1 MALQLLRSTGPLAT
15 TSANR
20 SGQPACTIP
29 EEIAKQFSSL
39 ALLAPLPWPTGSGK
53 ASTVVAWRQEEN
65 GSCWQILRQGS
76 LQMNGLE
83 K

>member
-1 MALQLLRSTGPLAT
+1 MLNLVACCKSSDLKFSMNGLNPFVKAPAT
-15 TSANR
+15 
-20 SGQPACTIP
+20 P
-29 EEIAKQFSSL
+29 
-39 ALLAPLPWPTGSGK
+39 
-53 ASTVVAWRQEEN
+53 VAWRHGEN